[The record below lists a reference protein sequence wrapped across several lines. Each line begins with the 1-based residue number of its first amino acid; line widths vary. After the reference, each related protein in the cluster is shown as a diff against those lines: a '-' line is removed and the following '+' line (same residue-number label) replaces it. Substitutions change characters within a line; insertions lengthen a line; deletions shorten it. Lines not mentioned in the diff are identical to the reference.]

1 MARHILR
8 RCTGGRTRKTTLGTQ
23 IPGLAGRT
31 RDDFARRWRL
41 VFAWQ
46 VVVQL
51 IGAAAVVPLAGWLL
65 NRIVA
70 RAGSPVISNFDLAR
84 FVLSP
89 WGAVFV
95 LVALVAS
102 VAFHTTQFAGYTW
115 IAGHAIARRPLTLW
129 NTVGSVW
136 ARIGLL
142 VEIGLRMFARMLLI
156 ALPFVALGGLLWFT
170 TLRGHDVN
178 YLLAERPPEWRRAVF
193 AAGVLGSLYAFL
205 VLRQF
210 AYWIFTM
217 PLAMFGER
225 ATAHVVLAT
234 SERMLQG
241 RLLRTIAPL
250 VGWWVGLSV
259 GAAALFWLGRRMTD
273 LALTWAGMEVHRVL
287 PLVAV
292 FLAVSFVFGFVY
304 STLQFAGHQFLI
316 TRTYAERTHG
326 TLALP
331 AALDDHAERI
341 GRRQGKAVTVALV
354 GATVLALGIGGVLL
368 GKLDLRGDVDVT
380 AHRGASLHA
389 PENTLAAF
397 RDALAA
403 GADCVELDVQRT
415 RDGHVVVIH
424 DGDLMRVGGDP
435 RRVRDLTLAELQ
447 AIDVGARH
455 GSQFAGERVPTLQE
469 VIESSRGRLRLNVEL
484 KYNVADRGLAP
495 AVVELL
501 RRERMVADSVITSL
515 DHAAL
520 RQVERLA
527 PEIATG
533 LIVTAAVGNVVRA
546 DTDFVSL
553 SSARAQSALVRRLH
567 AAGKTVH
574 VWTVNDAEVMLRM
587 IERGVDNVITDDP
600 ARLVRLLRQRN
611 ALSTAEK
618 LGLGLR
624 VLFIEA
630 PSELAD
636 ERAVP
641 AL

>member
-1 MARHILR
+1 M
-8 RCTGGRTRKTTLGTQ
+8 Q

-65 NRIVA
+65 NRVVA
-70 RAGSPVISNFDLAR
+70 RSGSPVVSNFDLAT

-115 IAGHAIARRPLTLW
+115 ISGHAITRRPLTLW
-129 NTVGSVW
+129 STVGSVW

-156 ALPFVALGGLLWFT
+156 ALPFVALASLLWFT

-178 YLLAERPPEWRRAVF
+178 YFLAERPPEWKRAVL
-193 AAGVLGSLYAFL
+193 AAGVLGALYVFL

-225 ATAHVVLAT
+225 LTAPVVLAT

-250 VGWWVGLSV
+250 VAWWIGLSV
-259 GAAALFWLGRRMTD
+259 AAAALFWLGRRVTD
-273 LALTWAGMEVHRVL
+273 VALAWAGMDVYRVL

-292 FLAVSFVFGFVY
+292 FLAVSLVFGFVY

-316 TRTYAERTHG
+316 TRSYAERDG

-331 AALDDHAERI
+331 ADVADDAEQV
-341 GRRQGKAVTVALV
+341 GQRQGQAVTLALV

-368 GKLDLRGDVDVT
+368 GKLDLRGDVHVT

-397 RDALAA
+397 REALAA
-403 GADCVELDVQRT
+403 GADYVELDVQRT

-424 DGDLMRVGGDP
+424 DGDLMRVGGHP
-435 RRVRDLTLAELQ
+435 RKVRELTLAELQ
-447 AIDVGARH
+447 AIDLGARH
-455 GSQFAGERVPTLQE
+455 GPRFAGERVPTLQD
-469 VIESSRGRLRLNVEL
+469 VIELARGGLGLNVEL
-484 KYNVADRGLAP
+484 KYNVPDPGLVP
-495 AVVELL
+495 AVVEQL
-501 RRERMVADSVITSL
+501 RRERFVAGSVITSL

-520 RQVERLA
+520 REVERLA

-533 LIVTAAVGNVVRA
+533 LIVTAAVGNVVRT

-553 SSARAQSALVRRLH
+553 NSARAEAALVRRVH
-567 AAGKTVH
+567 AAGKAVH
-574 VWTVNDAEVMLRM
+574 VWTVNDADVMLRM

-600 ARLVRLLRQRN
+600 ARLVRLMRQRN
-611 ALSTAEK
+611 GLSTPEK
-618 LGLGLR
+618 LGLALR
-624 VLFIEA
+624 VLFVEA
-630 PSELAD
+630 PPELED